1 MYCRPTKVLPAVVH
15 PTKCCV
21 NHNFE
26 NIVVPHVYPT
36 HTTTVNHTNYQ
47 NQQHFPQ
54 SQSVVNEVTST
65 NVGPVPGPPPRPNV
79 GGFGGYPGS
88 VAGAFSGPGAGLDGY
103 PGSVAGAF
111 SGPGAGLDGYP
122 GSVAGA
128 FSGPG
133 AGQGG
138 YPGSVAGAFSGPGA
152 GKGGFP
158 GPGLGGHH
166 GFGPGGRPPR
176 PGCC

>member
-26 NIVVPHVYPT
+26 NIIVPHVYPT
-36 HTTTVNHTNYQ
+36 HTTTVNHTNFQ

-54 SQSVVNEVTST
+54 SQSVVNEVTNT
-65 NVGPVPGPPPRPNV
+65 NVGPVPGPPPRPNT

-88 VAGAFSGPGAGLDGY
+88 VAGAFSGPGAGMGGY
-103 PGSVAGAF
+103 P
-111 SGPGAGLDGYP
+111 GPGAGMGGYP
-122 GSVAGA
+122 
-128 FSGPG
+128 GPG
-133 AGQGG
+133 AGMGG
-138 YPGSVAGAFSGPGA
+138 YPGSVAGAFSGPG
-152 GKGGFP
+152 GKPGF
-158 GPGLGGHH
+158 GP

-176 PGCC
+176 PGCCN

>member
-26 NIVVPHVYPT
+26 NIIVPHVFPT

-47 NQQHFPQ
+47 NQQHFPH
-54 SQSVVNEVTST
+54 SQSVVNEVTNT
-65 NVGPVPGPPPRPNV
+65 NVGPVPGPPPRPNT

-88 VAGAFSGPGAGLDGY
+88 VAGAFSGPGAGLGGY
-103 PGSVAGAF
+103 PGPGV
-111 SGPGAGLDGYP
+111 GP
-122 GSVAGA
+122 
-128 FSGPG
+128 
-133 AGQGG
+133 GG
-138 YPGSVAGAFSGPGA
+138 YPGSVAGAFSGPG
-152 GKGGFP
+152 GNHGF
-158 GPGLGGHH
+158 GP

-176 PGCC
+176 PGCCK